1 MLAEDL
7 PAGDLELL
15 LKEKAIR
22 LKPDDDLLKKLIR
35 QEKENAHLKSL
46 SLTDGLTNLYNR
58 RFFSRQLKIEITR
71 TKRTGQPFCLMIIDL
86 DNFKSVNDTLGHHK
100 GDEFLVNISKKF
112 CQKIRPTDFACR
124 YGGDEFAVIMPATSL
139 LDGIS
144 IAQRWHDMIEE
155 VATQMKLDVSSSIGI
170 NEFNTVNSFN
180 DKEFFA
186 VVDKELY
193 RAKNSGKS
201 RISYPGYPQKESL
214 VSDEVSCEEK
224 EALFKAFKPLT
235 NKKRGVN

>member
-1 MLAEDL
+1 MLAEDI
-7 PAGDLELL
+7 PVGDLGIL
-15 LKEKAIR
+15 LKEKGIK
-22 LKPDDDLLKKLIR
+22 LKLQDDLLKKLLR
-35 QEKENAHLKSL
+35 LEKENSRLKSL

-58 RFFSRQLKIEITR
+58 RFFTQQLKIEMTR

-100 GDEFLVNISKKF
+100 GDEFLVNIARIF

-124 YGGDEFAVIMPATSL
+124 YGGDEFAIIMPATSL

-155 VATQMKLDVSSSIGI
+155 VARTMKLDVSSSIGI
-170 NEFNTVNSFN
+170 DEFNTFN
-180 DKEFFA
+180 PFRDDEFFA

-193 RAKNSGKS
+193 RAKKEGKS
-201 RISYPGYPQKESL
+201 KICYPGYPQKEPS
-214 VSDEVSCEEK
+214 SSEEVSREEK
-224 EALFKAFKPLT
+224 EALFQAFMPLT